1 MKNAGDYDI
10 TVKVCDFKTPSKSA
24 HKIIDGQFFKTNVL
38 SNAKWQEKLKRG
50 QVLGL
55 FTHKGRQPREQI
67 KEIPYEDNIAL
78 SPYLCDVAKEVW
90 CDGDSLFAGLDLF
103 ENKEY
108 GALLK
113 NMLQRGMNV
122 PVSMAVRAAA
132 DMNRFYV
139 KDLLGV
145 DFTFKPD
152 LEAEIVHLNFS
163 ESDTDADT
171 DDVFCYFSYFPEDN
185 DVTLGER
192 FSDEPH
198 IYSFTD
204 NSFSEDSYE
213 IFLPPEKYPMLQELD
228 FKFSKDETLVNG
240 MIPIRIRDF
249 SSLNTNQK
257 NFLSEVDSSFSER
270 NTQQPD
276 EQPTFGFVD
285 TDEEDIETFSDEKL
299 EEIFWDTPEI
309 DFSLQL
315 YLQELKLAP
324 HQVLKKRVL
333 EVIRWVNTTNQD
345 KVAKA
350 SPTVKSYLDTYVLK
364 WVHDTLNNPTEH
376 FNLMLGLR
384 LMNYNIKRTDL
395 VELQRNLN
403 RCKQML
409 LSSGTMQPAL
419 QTMLNHS
426 YRKVIDGLYD
436 YINEQCARSGHHLV

>member
-1 MKNAGDYDI
+1 MRSNNNYDI
-10 TVKVCDFKTPSKSA
+10 TVKVCDFSTPSKSA
-24 HKIIDGQFFKTNVL
+24 HKIIDGAFFQNNVL
-38 SNAKWQEKLKRG
+38 DSAKWQDKLKRG

-67 KEIPYEDNIAL
+67 REIPYEDNIAL
-78 SPYLCDVAKEVW
+78 SPYLCNVAKEVW
-90 CDGDSLFAGLDLF
+90 RDGDSLFAGLDLF
-103 ENKEY
+103 DNREY

-113 NMLQRGMNV
+113 DMLKRGMNV

-152 LEAEIVHLNFS
+152 LEAEIVRINFS
-163 ESDTDADT
+163 ETDDSSSQ

-185 DVTLGER
+185 DVYLGSRLSVSEPKIYDMSKPVD
-192 FSDEPH
+192 FSDN
-198 IYSFTD
+198 T
-204 NSFSEDSYE
+204 YE
-213 IFLPPEKYPMLQELD
+213 IFLPPEKYPQLEELNI
-228 FKFSKDETLVNG
+228 KFSRDETLVNG
-240 MIPIRIRDF
+240 MMPIRIRDVD
-249 SSLNTNQK
+249 SLNSAQR
-257 NFLSEVDSSFSER
+257 NFITEFDS
-270 NTQQPD
+270 
-276 EQPTFGFVD
+276 TFFTVNDRSNKPMVGCIED
-285 TDEEDIETFSDEKL
+285 DEEVETFSDEKL

-324 HQVLKKRVL
+324 HQVLKKRIL
-333 EVIRWVNTTNQD
+333 EVIRWVSANNQD

-350 SPTVKSYLDTYVLK
+350 SPTIKSYIDTYVLK

-384 LMNYNIKRTDL
+384 LMNYNINRTDL
-395 VELQRNLN
+395 VDLQRNLN

-409 LSSGTMQPAL
+409 LQSGSMQPAL
-419 QTMLNHS
+419 QTTLNHS

-436 YINEQCARSGHHLV
+436 YINGQCARSGHHLV